1 MISRTRSSE
10 ALCIERPPSMLGRS
24 ATEYAIVP
32 DPDERA
38 NGKTA
43 LRDVKHANEQV
54 ENFKQPHTRFGERH
68 HPAHRFRVMDHV
80 FILFRKQTLMFLGK
94 RLEQSEQPGDGVVVV
109 KIFGKA
115 FDARL
120 RFLHARKGRVHLPG
134 APLVHEVKKRHPKQR
149 EQSHLKIV
157 VEDVSQS
164 EHDRKRDLD
173 RGQHID
179 DDHLGNL
186 VAIVEQAR
194 KQVPFLVPFKRRIRR
209 FQHPPSLVSCS
220 FARCFARPFPET
232 RQTNTRR
239 SRSRRWPR
247 KTTACSR

>member
-1 MISRTRSSE
+1 MYRKTAQHVGQIGDGIRDR
-10 ALCIERPPSMLGRS
+10 ANGD
-24 ATEYAIVP
+24 VP

-38 NGKTA
+38 DGKTA

-54 ENFKQPHTRFGERH
+54 ENFEQPHTRFGERY

-209 FQHPPSLVSCS
+209 FQHPLHPS
-220 FARCFARPFPET
+220 FPV
-232 RQTNTRR
+232 RLRDALHDLFLKHAKQIPGDRVAAAGR
-239 SRSRRWPR
+239 AKQQRVADKP
-247 KTTACSR
+247 